1 MTDVI
6 DNKLRKVWDDFT
18 VKDTASYSTV
28 LDTVSTNAS
37 DKAQL
42 IALSFFGVYSGWN
55 GKAYGE
61 GNYKIGLTEQLEKS

>member
-28 LDTVSTNAS
+28 LDTASTNAS

-42 IALSFFGVYSGWN
+42 LALSFFWCIQRMERQSIWRR
-55 GKAYGE
+55 
-61 GNYKIGLTEQLEKS
+61 